1 MRVLR
6 NCRHLSYGRSAQS
19 NVRTRVCLQVP
30 NGTVPNQHGTWLYGR
45 AGWCPGGAVQPWLVD
60 VTGELRRPGEG
71 ENVVTYKG
79 LYEGADPVI
88 GPNATAGY
96 IMMTS
101 QIVFYQ

>member
-1 MRVLR
+1 M
-6 NCRHLSYGRSAQS
+6 
-19 NVRTRVCLQVP
+19 RTRVCPQVP
-30 NGTVPNQHGTWLYGR
+30 NGTAPNQHGTWLYGR

-60 VTGELRRPGEG
+60 MTGELRRPGEG